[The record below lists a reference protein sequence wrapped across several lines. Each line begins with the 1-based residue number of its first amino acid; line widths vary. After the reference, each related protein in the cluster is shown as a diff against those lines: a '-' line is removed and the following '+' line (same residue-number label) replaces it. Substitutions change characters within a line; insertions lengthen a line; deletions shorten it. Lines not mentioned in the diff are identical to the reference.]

1 MNKMVYLLYD
11 INKKIITSNKINN
24 ALLTRANEKFGDYI
38 SILRCYENDIIMLVS
53 QNGLYFLSH
62 VADIGTNTFQKNL
75 FLLGDTFFPIIIGQD
90 DLKESIITCTNK
102 GRIVRIILSA
112 IVERGWNYPIKL
124 IKMFDDKVVNAY
136 LDDGKHNYLFISR
149 NGQILKSLS
158 SVCTTLKRKYGIG
171 AMAFD
176 LKEGDEI
183 ISFFLVPVN
192 ETENDRVIILDENGY
207 GKGIFLNSIR
217 ARRKLIRSGSKLF
230 NAKEFSGIKLVG
242 GCYTNDENDLI
253 VIVLEDTC
261 YYIYSKYFTNNRK
274 RSLGKKI
281 ISSNSIKFIKK
292 IFA

>member
-38 SILRCYENDIIMLVS
+38 SILRCYEEDIVMLIS

-62 VADIGTNTFQKNL
+62 VIDIGTNSFEKKL
-75 FLLGDTFFPIIIGQD
+75 SMLGDISSFIIIGQD

-102 GRIVRIILSA
+102 GRIIRIMLSA
-112 IVERGWNYPIKL
+112 ITERGWNYPVKL
-124 IKMFDDKVVNAY
+124 IKMLDDKIVNAY
-136 LDDGKHNYLFISR
+136 LDKGEHNYLFISR

-158 SVCTTLKRKYGIG
+158 SVCATLKRKYRTG

-183 ISFFLVPVN
+183 VSFFLVPVN
-192 ETENDRVIILDENGY
+192 ETENDRVIILDENGN
-207 GKGIFLNSIR
+207 GKGIFLNSIK
-217 ARRKLIRSGSKLF
+217 ARQKLIRSGSKLF
-230 NAKEFSGIKLVG
+230 NAKEFSEIKLVG

-253 VIVLEDTC
+253 VIVLKDTC
-261 YYIYSKYFTNNRK
+261 YYIYSKYFANNKK

-281 ISSNSIKFIKK
+281 ISSDSIQFIKK
-292 IFA
+292 IFT